1 MFINHYFILA
11 YDRIS
16 GDSCRIAFVPRRPAL
31 AGPLPAPPEADR
43 KLTLILPASV
53 VRQLRER
60 LAREDTTLRALVLEA
75 LAGAGYAVP
84 AAEIRDRRR
93 RPAA

>member
-1 MFINHYFILA
+1 MPTP
-11 YDRIS
+11 S
-16 GDSCRIAFVPRRPAL
+16 PAL
-31 AGPLPAPPEADR
+31 ADGDR
-43 KLTLILPASV
+43 KLTLILPAAV

-75 LAGAGYAVP
+75 LAVAGYAVP